1 MQDPIGRYR
10 VRPIS
15 LCEHSSPDQVAG
27 PRFLYRDE
35 AESYA
40 DALVRSGRQPL
51 ILEKLARAGCWLP
64 LATLG

>member
-10 VRPIS
+10 VRPIPLS
-15 LCEHSSPDQVAG
+15 EHSSPDQVVG
-27 PRFLYRDE
+27 PRFFCRDD

-40 DALVRSGRQPL
+40 DALVRAGRHPL

>member
-1 MQDPIGRYR
+1 
-10 VRPIS
+10 
-15 LCEHSSPDQVAG
+15 VAG
-27 PRFLYRDE
+27 PRFLCRDE

-64 LATLG
+64 LETLG